1 MEQFLNWKIIVIH
14 AFLLLIAGVAFGI
27 FEVHP
32 SSFTPD
38 VVLLNYLMN
47 QCFILFV
54 YMVIFAHITY
64 KTDHSPV
71 AHALLAL
78 LLSDEIAS
86 MLLAFLLS
94 YLGAEPE
101 PIRPI
106 PFLVFEYIS
115 LLVVLLAGIKAG
127 ISLKQRKIL
136 RAARIHSASTN
147 A

>member
-1 MEQFLNWKIIVIH
+1 MNWKIIVIH
-14 AFLLLIAGVAFGI
+14 VFLLLIAGIAFGI

-32 SSFTPD
+32 SSFTPN

-47 QCFILFV
+47 QCVILFV
-54 YMVIFAHITY
+54 YLLIFAHVTY
-64 KTDHSPV
+64 KTDHYPV

-86 MLLAFLLS
+86 MLLTLLQS

-101 PIRPI
+101 PIQPI
-106 PFLVFEYIS
+106 QFLVFEYIS
-115 LLVVLLAGIKAG
+115 LLVVLFAGIKAG

-136 RAARIHSASTN
+136 KAARIGSASTN

>member
-1 MEQFLNWKIIVIH
+1 LNWKIIVIH
-14 AFLLLIAGVAFGI
+14 VFLLLIAGIAFGI

-32 SSFTPD
+32 SSFTPN

-47 QCFILFV
+47 QCVILFV
-54 YMVIFAHITY
+54 YLLIFAHVTY
-64 KTDHSPV
+64 KTDHYPV

-86 MLLAFLLS
+86 MLLTLLQS

-101 PIRPI
+101 PIQPI
-106 PFLVFEYIS
+106 QFLVFEYIS
-115 LLVVLLAGIKAG
+115 LLVVLFAGIKAG

-136 RAARIHSASTN
+136 KAARIGSASTN

>member
-1 MEQFLNWKIIVIH
+1 MNWKIIVLH

-32 SSFTPD
+32 SSFTPN

-47 QCFILFV
+47 QCVILFV
-54 YMVIFAHITY
+54 YLIIFAHVTY
-64 KTDHSPV
+64 KTDHCPV
-71 AHALLAL
+71 AHVLLAL
-78 LLSDEIAS
+78 LLSDKIAS
-86 MLLAFLLS
+86 MLLAFLQS

-101 PIRPI
+101 PIQPI
-106 PFLVFEYIS
+106 QFLVFEYIS
-115 LLVVLLAGIKAG
+115 LLVVLFAGIKAG

-136 RAARIHSASTN
+136 KAARIGSASTN

>member
-1 MEQFLNWKIIVIH
+1 MEPFLNWKIIVIH
-14 AFLLLIAGVAFGI
+14 VFLLLIAGIAFGI

-32 SSFTPD
+32 SSFTPN

-47 QCFILFV
+47 QCVILFV
-54 YMVIFAHITY
+54 YLLIFAHVTY
-64 KTDHSPV
+64 KTDHYPV

-86 MLLAFLLS
+86 MLLTLLQS

-101 PIRPI
+101 PIQPI
-106 PFLVFEYIS
+106 QFLVFEYIS
-115 LLVVLLAGIKAG
+115 LLVVLFAGIKAG

-136 RAARIHSASTN
+136 KAARIGSASTN